1 MTMDT
6 VALDPSIAER
16 FEVARTLIGEAGE
29 LANSYFGRLVTLA
42 VHSKGP
48 QDVVSEAD
56 IAVEDLIKQH
66 LAKAFPEDA
75 FFGEETGYTQVAGS
89 RGIWVVDPIDGTQ
102 PFLSGM
108 KSWCISIAYM
118 RDGALQ
124 FGLVNCPADQE
135 LFSGGVGIPATLNGR
150 PIAPH
155 AGTALT
161 DGVVMVGYS
170 PRSTPDVIL
179 GVLSRLLHAGGM
191 YFRNGSG
198 AVGLCYV
205 ACGRLLGY
213 VEPHINSWDCLG
225 AIAVIEAAGGQ
236 VSDFLAGDGLRS
248 GNSIIAAP
256 PAMFEALEQVL
267 SPAQT

>member
-1 MTMDT
+1 MPPD
-6 VALDPSIAER
+6 ASIAER
-16 FEVARTLIGEAGE
+16 FDVATGLIGEAGA
-29 LANSYFGRLVTLA
+29 LANAYFAKLASLA
-42 VHSKGP
+42 VQSKGP

-56 IAVEDLIKQH
+56 IAVEGLIKQR
-66 LAKAFPEDA
+66 LAETFPEDG
-75 FFGEETGYTQVAGS
+75 FFGEETGYAGVAGGQ
-89 RGIWVVDPIDGTQ
+89 GIWVVDPIDGTQ

-108 KSWCISIAYM
+108 RSWCISIAYM
-118 RDGALQ
+118 RAGVLE

-191 YFRNGSG
+191 YYRNGSG

-213 VEPHINSWDCLG
+213 VEPHINAWDCLG

-236 VSDFLAGDGLRS
+236 VSDFLAGEGLRS
-248 GNSIIAAP
+248 GNPIVAAP
-256 PAMFEALEQVL
+256 PALFEELKQVL
-267 SPAQT
+267 SPAQA

>member
-1 MTMDT
+1 MSST
-6 VALDPSIAER
+6 APDPIIAER
-16 FEVARTLIGEAGE
+16 FEAARTLIGEAGA
-29 LANSYFGRLVTLA
+29 LANSYFRRLATLA
-42 VHSKGP
+42 VRNKGP

-56 IAVEDLIKQH
+56 VAVEGLIKQR
-66 LAKAFPEDA
+66 LAETFPEDA
-75 FFGEETGYTQVAGS
+75 FFGEETGYTHVAGS

-108 KSWCISIAYM
+108 RSWCISIAYI
-118 RDGALQ
+118 RDGILQ

-135 LFSGGVGIPATLNGR
+135 LFSGGAGIPATLNGR

-155 AGTALT
+155 TGTAIK

-248 GNSIIAAP
+248 GNPIVAAP
-256 PAMFEALEQVL
+256 PAIFDELSRILSLHRLE
-267 SPAQT
+267 